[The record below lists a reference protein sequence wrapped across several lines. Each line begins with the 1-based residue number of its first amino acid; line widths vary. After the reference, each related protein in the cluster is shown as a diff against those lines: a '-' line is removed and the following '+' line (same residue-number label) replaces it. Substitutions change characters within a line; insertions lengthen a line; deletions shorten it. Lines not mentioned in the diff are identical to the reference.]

1 MKSIINFF
9 NRFFENKTVVTIL
22 CVLGVFLGLSYVLDP
37 HGQSELTLILNG
49 VFLIVYFGL
58 HLIEVRTKK

>member
-1 MKSIINFF
+1 MKSITIFF
-9 NRFFENKTVVTIL
+9 NRFFENKAVVTTI

-49 VFLIVYFGL
+49 VFLIIYFGL
-58 HLIEVRTKK
+58 NLIEVRTKQ

>member
-1 MKSIINFF
+1 MKSITNFF
-9 NRFFENKTVVTIL
+9 NRFFENKAVVTII
-22 CVLGVFLGLSYVLDP
+22 CVLGVFLGLSFILNP

-58 HLIEVRTKK
+58 YLIEVRTK